1 MLSLDCVCCKLSAVM
16 ILQSQEFVQSV
27 SANVRRLIL
36 WPWNCLWW
44 TDFWGTVRLID
55 LRCFALNKR
64 AYSALDLILLIQ
76 AQR

>member
-44 TDFWGTVRLID
+44 TDFWGNCPSD
-55 LRCFALNKR
+55 W
-64 AYSALDLILLIQ
+64 SALLCSE
-76 AQR
+76 